1 MKNEQIFQQMV
12 LEQLS
17 TTDKKVNLNLD
28 LTPHTKTENGLWLWM
43 YNTELQNL

>member
-28 LTPHTKTENGLWLWM
+28 LTPHTKTNWKWVMAL
-43 YNTELQNL
+43 NV